1 MLPIT
6 AIPIKYNNLLHFT
19 VFKNS
24 QTFLLVLC
32 LIPEA
37 LYENVKYHCHLTD
50 ENMQVEN
57 TVISPKSLNSHV
69 IEVRIKTISSD
80 SMYSI
85 LNSS

>member
-6 AIPIKYNNLLHFT
+6 VIPIKYSNLLHFT

-50 ENMQVEN
+50 ENIQVEN
-57 TVISPKSLNSHV
+57 TVISPKSLNSY
-69 IEVRIKTISSD
+69 ITEVRIKTISSD

>member
-1 MLPIT
+1 MLPIRV
-6 AIPIKYNNLLHFT
+6 IPIKYNNFLHFT
-19 VFKNS
+19 VFKSS

-32 LIPEA
+32 LILEA

-50 ENMQVEN
+50 ENIQVEN
-57 TVISPKSLNSHV
+57 TVICPKSLNSYI

-80 SMYSI
+80 SRYSI